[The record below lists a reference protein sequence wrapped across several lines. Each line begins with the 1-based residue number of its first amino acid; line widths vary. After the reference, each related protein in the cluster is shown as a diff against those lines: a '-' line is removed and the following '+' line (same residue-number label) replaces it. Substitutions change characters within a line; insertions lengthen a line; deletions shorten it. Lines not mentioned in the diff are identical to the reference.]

1 MGVTLTLITSEM
13 LLHCLHQWYS
23 IYEPREPK
31 CLYAK
36 QQMMCLVFSKK
47 KHLPLAGKSSA
58 AYRSINITKKNVVF
72 YDNIINVS
80 HNVKW

>member
-1 MGVTLTLITSEM
+1 VLGV
-13 LLHCLHQWYS
+13 
-23 IYEPREPK
+23 
-31 CLYAK
+31 
-36 QQMMCLVFSKK
+36 FKK

-58 AYRSINITKKNVVF
+58 AYTSINITQKNVVF